1 MFENLVSQECR
12 KTHLHIAAHQVQFE
26 NLVSQECRKTELKDF
41 YIYHM
46 FENLV
51 SQECRKTLRR
61 KTHDKRWFENLVN
74 QECRTLNIYICNQ
87 ILGESPQPTKLK
99 YGESSQTPQR
109 EFTSESD
116 RHVNEPIL
124 SINNLKVNTNTMT
137 PTNQGVFL

>member
-1 MFENLVSQECR
+1 MHG
-12 KTHLHIAAHQVQFE
+12 KTYKLQ
-26 NLVSQECRKTELKDF
+26 
-41 YIYHM
+41 
-46 FENLV
+46 
-51 SQECRKTLRR
+51 
-61 KTHDKRWFENLVN
+61 
-74 QECRTLNIYICNQ
+74 
-87 ILGESPQPTKLK
+87 KLK